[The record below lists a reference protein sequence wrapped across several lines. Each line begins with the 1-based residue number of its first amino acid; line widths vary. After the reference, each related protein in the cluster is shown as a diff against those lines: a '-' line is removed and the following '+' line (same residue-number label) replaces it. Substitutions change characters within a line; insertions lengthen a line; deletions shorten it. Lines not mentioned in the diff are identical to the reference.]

1 MVIRAYPYCHQLS
14 AYCFNCQP
22 LLWQPSQFGCQLQDG
37 APWRPQWQDGPHC
50 NRCPLYIPLGARIL
64 SFFSLLPVPHLST
77 ITKSP
82 IRQPQNSASA
92 NTTNQQK
99 QPPSKMAPP
108 RHLKL
113 TLPRKPPSSYTG
125 SSASSSSSSSSP
137 SALEC
142 DIPVPSVEHV
152 DSADHTEHWVVHSS
166 GSRANSV
173 ADIPATPP
181 GLWGTPNPSE
191 ISAPTRTPS
200 ASRGH
205 SLSDDETPRSL
216 PSASPILAASPSGG
230 EQEIKRAASEDD
242 IWSASPRLPTRRSS
256 VPVPGDDPAPSQS
269 PSVSGPRVLG
279 STSSGRKRTRDVEDD
294 GAGDRSSQRRR
305 SVSPGHPSRRSSVSV
320 SGDAPAPS
328 PSPSVSGPRALG
340 STSSGSK
347 RTRDAEDDGAGRS
360 SQRRRTANSE
370 PPPRQS
376 SASIPSKPAT
386 SSSSSSSGPS
396 SSHSASSSGER
407 SRPLEGPLRPG
418 LPYNSIMEGMMEV
431 ALAGFRPPEPAAAP
445 SVPEPVVDPSDPA
458 VDAAVTTDRA
468 GAVDPVAAPA
478 QPVALA
484 VVAAVSIVDIAP
496 AVGPAIAVAAAV
508 ANPVPLPDRAEARLR
523 ARIDAVFARCRGQPR
538 AERFD
543 MVSSSPPPPPTPSR
557 NLSSLLL
564 TLTQQRSLDAW
575 LSREEKLQDL
585 QDRARA

>member
-1 MVIRAYPYCHQLS
+1 
-14 AYCFNCQP
+14 
-22 LLWQPSQFGCQLQDG
+22 
-37 APWRPQWQDGPHC
+37 
-50 NRCPLYIPLGARIL
+50 
-64 SFFSLLPVPHLST
+64 
-77 ITKSP
+77 
-82 IRQPQNSASA
+82 
-92 NTTNQQK
+92 
-99 QPPSKMAPP
+99 MAPP

-113 TLPRKPPSSYTG
+113 ILPRKPPSSYTDTDTDT
-125 SSASSSSSSSSP
+125 SASPSPSPSSP

-152 DSADHTEHWVVHSS
+152 DSADRTEHWVFHSS

-173 ADIPATPP
+173 ADPPATPH
-181 GLWGTPNPSE
+181 LWGSPNPSE

-205 SLSDDETPRSL
+205 SLSDDETTRSS

-230 EQEIKRAASEDD
+230 EQEIRRAASEDD

-256 VPVPGDDPAPSQS
+256 VSVPGDDPAPSQS
-269 PSVSGPRVLG
+269 PPISGPRVLG
-279 STSSGRKRTRDVEDD
+279 STSSGRKRTRDAEDD
-294 GAGDRSSQRRR
+294 GADRSSQRRR

-328 PSPSVSGPRALG
+328 PSPLVSGPRVLG

-376 SASIPSKPAT
+376 SASIPGKPAT
-386 SSSSSSSGPS
+386 SSSSSSSGS
-396 SSHSASSSGER
+396 CSSHSASSSGER
-407 SRPLEGPLRPG
+407 ARPLEGPLRPG

-431 ALAGFRPPEPAAAP
+431 ALAGFRPPVPAAAP
-445 SVPEPVVDPSDPA
+445 SAPEPVVDPSGPA
-458 VDAAVTTDRA
+458 VDAAVTADHV

-484 VVAAVSIVDIAP
+484 VVAAVNIVDIAP
-496 AVGPAIAVAAAV
+496 AVGPAIVVAAAAV

-523 ARIDAVFARCRGQPR
+523 ARIDAVFARSRGHPR
-538 AERFD
+538 AERCD
-543 MVSSSPPPPPTPSR
+543 M
-557 NLSSLLL
+557 
-564 TLTQQRSLDAW
+564 QRSLEAW
-575 LSREEKLQDL
+575 LSREEKLLDF
-585 QDRARA
+585 QDRERA